1 MAKKQTQAISIESVS
16 KIIHN
21 GNNKLNILKNISFKV
36 EKGESL
42 AILGPSGCGKST
54 LLNILA
60 GLDVP
65 SSGIVRWY
73 GKNISILG
81 EEERAKMRNGV
92 LGFVFQD
99 FNLVNHITVL
109 ENVMLPLELAN
120 VRNPK
125 KVALDFLKIVGLD
138 DRVRHL
144 PKTLSG
150 GEKQRVA
157 LARAFVANP
166 DLIFADEPTGSLD
179 QNNGRVIENLLFDIN
194 EKSDTTLIV
203 VTHDVRFAE
212 RCSKR
217 IKLTAGEVLT

>member
-1 MAKKQTQAISIESVS
+1 MATKQTQAISIESVS

-21 GNNKLNILKNISFKV
+21 GTNKLDILKSISFTV

-125 KVALDFLKIVGLD
+125 KVALDFLKTVGLD
-138 DRVRHL
+138 DRVSHL

-166 DLIFADEPTGSLD
+166 DFIFADEPTGSLD

>member
-1 MAKKQTQAISIESVS
+1 MVTKQTQAISIESVS

-21 GNNKLNILKNISFKV
+21 GANKLDILKNISFRV

-125 KVALDFLKIVGLD
+125 KVALNFLKTVGLD
-138 DRVRHL
+138 DRVSHL

-179 QNNGRVIENLLFDIN
+179 HNNGRVIENLLFDIN
-194 EKSDTTLIV
+194 EKSDATLIV

>member
-1 MAKKQTQAISIESVS
+1 MVTKQTQAISIESVS

-21 GNNKLNILKNISFKV
+21 GTNKLDILKNISFKV

-125 KVALDFLKIVGLD
+125 KIALDFLKTVGLD
-138 DRVRHL
+138 DRVSHL

-166 DLIFADEPTGSLD
+166 DFIFADEPTGSLD

>member
-1 MAKKQTQAISIESVS
+1 MATKQIQAISIESVS

-21 GNNKLNILKNISFKV
+21 GTHKLDILKNISFRV

-125 KVALDFLKIVGLD
+125 NVALDFLKTVGLD
-138 DRVRHL
+138 DRVSHL

-166 DLIFADEPTGSLD
+166 DFIFADEPTGSLD

-203 VTHDVRFAE
+203 VTHDIRFAE

>member
-125 KVALDFLKIVGLD
+125 KVALDFLKTVGLD
-138 DRVRHL
+138 DRVSHL

-166 DLIFADEPTGSLD
+166 DFIFADEPTGSLD

-203 VTHDVRFAE
+203 VTHDIRFAE